1 MITPNELSRICVD
14 AFPLSVSRK
23 PIFENLEEV
32 MRKLAAGAIVG
43 DLWIDGSFVTT
54 KFNPHDVDLV
64 LSISSNLYDN
74 CSAEQRALLDW
85 FESDIL
91 HTDYR
96 CDGYLSVDW
105 PPSHQLHALGVASR
119 DYWIN
124 LFGHT
129 RDGFEKGI
137 PVVQL
142 GGKII

>member
-1 MITPNELSRICVD
+1 MITTDELFRICVD
-14 AFPLSVSRK
+14 AFPLSASRK

-32 MRKLAAGAIVG
+32 MRKLAAKAIVG

-54 KFNPHDVDLV
+54 KFNPRDVDLV
-64 LSISSNLYDN
+64 LCISSNLYDN

-85 FESDIL
+85 FESDVL

-96 CDGYLSVDW
+96 CDGYISIEW
-105 PPSHQLHALGVASR
+105 PSGHRLHADGIASR
-119 DYWIN
+119 DYWSN

-142 GGKII
+142 SGKII